1 MNFHF
6 FTKIFR
12 LGLLSSSFLI
22 LGIQESWSNDKIDP
36 DPKRF
41 IETFN
46 NFALRDINL
55 TNSNQNLVLFTG
67 SSSIRF
73 WNSLEDDMQ
82 PLKVLN
88 RGFGGAHIAHVN
100 HHFEDVIQRYSPKA
114 IVFFCGTNDLT
125 ALKTPEET
133 IQDFEI
139 LKEKVHQAL
148 PGVHLFVIGIKPS
161 PARVYLE
168 KEEIAYNEMIAEIA
182 SKDDLVTFID
192 IWDAMLS
199 AEGERIPGLFV
210 EDGLH
215 INAKGYEIWT
225 KLVREHLKTMFTL

>member
-1 MNFHF
+1 
-6 FTKIFR
+6 
-12 LGLLSSSFLI
+12 
-22 LGIQESWSNDKIDP
+22 
-36 DPKRF
+36 
-41 IETFN
+41 
-46 NFALRDINL
+46 
-55 TNSNQNLVLFTG
+55 
-67 SSSIRF
+67 
-73 WNSLEDDMQ
+73 MQ

-139 LKEKVHQAL
+139 LKDRVHQTL

-182 SKDDLVTFID
+182 SRDDSVTFID

-199 AEGERIPGLFV
+199 AEGVRIPELFV

-225 KLVREHLKTMFTL
+225 KLVREHLKTIFTL